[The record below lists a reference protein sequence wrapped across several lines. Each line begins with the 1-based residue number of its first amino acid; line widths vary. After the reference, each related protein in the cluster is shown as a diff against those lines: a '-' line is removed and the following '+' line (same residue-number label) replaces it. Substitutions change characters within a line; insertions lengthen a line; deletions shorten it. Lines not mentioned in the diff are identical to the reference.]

1 MAGSVA
7 SFKKQKKMDSEI
19 NLASRRFEVLKN
31 KIWTFLA
38 QGLVNVFNEALP
50 FFFLFSSR
58 KHRRR
63 VTMLTIFLLVIFFRI
78 VSNDYFFRLKRR
90 NVAKQFTHNNARK

>member
-1 MAGSVA
+1 
-7 SFKKQKKMDSEI
+7 MDSEI

-50 FFFLFSSR
+50 FFVFFTETSPEGYNVNHFSVSHFL
-58 KHRRR
+58 
-63 VTMLTIFLLVIFFRI
+63 
-78 VSNDYFFRLKRR
+78 SNCFE
-90 NVAKQFTHNNARK
+90 